1 MTVINIKPFQVCGP
15 INNVDTYSDVTKKYL
30 DHQEFK
36 KTPQSKFVTSS
47 ILGGNIHVFYSETGQ
62 CVGVEVFPPLKLI
75 WDDVELLSKDLKF
88 IDNLFKQRNIGT
100 EVSDSGIEIPSLGIS
115 LYSHDFDDSL
125 CCSVDSVYVLL
136 NSN

>member
-36 KTPQSKFVTSS
+36 KTPQSKFITSS